1 MRDTLRTYRGGDVV
15 RTNQQKVRPMNKRP
29 KSTKKISRCVVVI
42 DRGWIYAG
50 DVTERRGRIRLD
62 RAVWVF
68 RWTGVGFAAVIADPS
83 KADIRRMPAPVDVPA
98 DAEIFRVPVGDT
110 WGL

>member
-1 MRDTLRTYRGGDVV
+1 MNTDIETITINGVDYV
-15 RTNQQKVRPMNKRP
+15 RADQAAPNGNRA
-29 KSTKKISRCVVVI
+29 VVVI

-50 DVTERRGRIRLD
+50 DVTEQNGRIRLD

-68 RWTGVGFAAVIADPS
+68 RWESIGFAAVVADPDS
-83 KADIRRMPAPVDVPA
+83 DKVDIRKMSAPIDIPASAELYRIPVA
-98 DAEIFRVPVGDT
+98 DD

>member
-1 MRDTLRTYRGGDVV
+1 MTAPQIITIDDKKYIRADSIPTPPSGNRAVIVV
-15 RTNQQKVRPMNKRP
+15 
-29 KSTKKISRCVVVI
+29 

-50 DVTERRGRIRLD
+50 DVTEENGRIYLD

-68 RWTGVGFAAVIADPS
+68 RWESIGFDGVLRDPKS
-83 KADIRRMPAPVDVPA
+83 DQATIKPMPARVDIPA
-98 DAEIFRVPVGDT
+98 ASEVYRVPVADD

>member
-1 MRDTLRTYRGGDVV
+1 MNTDIETIKINGIDYV
-15 RTNQQKVRPMNKRP
+15 RADQVHPAPSGNRA
-29 KSTKKISRCVVVI
+29 VVVI

-50 DVTERRGRIRLD
+50 DVTEENGRIRLD

-68 RWTGVGFAAVIADPS
+68 RWESIGFAAVVADPENN
-83 KADIRRMPAPVDVPA
+83 KVDIRRMSAPVDIPA
-98 DAEIFRVPVGDT
+98 SAEIFRIPVPED

>member
-1 MRDTLRTYRGGDVV
+1 MNTDIETIKVNGIDYVRVDQAKTLAPNGNRAVIVV
-15 RTNQQKVRPMNKRP
+15 
-29 KSTKKISRCVVVI
+29 

-50 DVTERRGRIRLD
+50 DVTEENGRIRLD

-68 RWTGVGFAAVIADPS
+68 RWESIGFAAVVANPNSD
-83 KADIRRMPAPVDVPA
+83 KVDVREMPAPVDIPA
-98 DAEIFRVPVGDT
+98 FAEIFRIPVSED